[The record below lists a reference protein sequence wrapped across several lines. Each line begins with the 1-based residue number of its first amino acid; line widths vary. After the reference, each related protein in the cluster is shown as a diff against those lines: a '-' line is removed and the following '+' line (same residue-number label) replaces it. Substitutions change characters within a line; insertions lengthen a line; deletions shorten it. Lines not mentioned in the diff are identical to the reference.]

1 VIAQC
6 FNTMSVGPVS
16 LRRGGSPIERPSV
29 LCALILALGATW
41 IGDARAA
48 EAYPAKLVRVIVP
61 FAAGGSTD
69 LLSRTVAQ
77 LMNDGLRQP
86 VIVENR
92 PGGGAVPGSE
102 AVAKSPADGYTL
114 LVGTV
119 TTHGVAPTLHP
130 KLPYDV
136 QRDFAPITEIAFLP
150 QLLSVHPSL
159 PVKSVKELVALAR
172 VRPGEINYGAGGTG
186 ATPHMSMELFQLVS
200 KTRMTAVQ
208 YRGSGP
214 AMIGLLS
221 GEVSAMFDVVMT
233 SLPHMK
239 AGKLRSLGV
248 TSLTRTTIVPEI
260 PTIAE
265 SGYPGFEALVWF
277 GLFAPGGTPPD
288 IVKKIQETVRAG
300 LTSPKM
306 REQLSAQGLEVVAST
321 PQEFAQRIDAEI
333 KKWRQVIQSAGIKI
347 AL

>member
-1 VIAQC
+1 MKVQR
-6 FNTMSVGPVS
+6 
-16 LRRGGSPIERPSV
+16 LSV
-29 LCALILALGATW
+29 LTARRVDRCRPNNISGGHWFRFTLAVGLLAAWSGCAT
-41 IGDARAA
+41 AA
-48 EAYPAKLVRVIVP
+48 ESYPAKLVRVIVP

-69 LLSRTVAQ
+69 ILSRTVAQ
-77 LMNDGLRQP
+77 IMNDAWHQP

-102 AVAKSPADGYTL
+102 VAAKSPADGYTL

-119 TTHGVAPTLHP
+119 TTHAVAATLYP
-130 KLPYDV
+130 KLPYDI

-159 PVKSVKELVALAR
+159 PVRSVKELVALAR
-172 VRPGEINYGAGGTG
+172 ARPGEINYGAGGTG

-200 KTRMTAVQ
+200 KTKMTAVQ

-214 AMIGLLS
+214 AMIGLLG

-233 SLPHMK
+233 TLPHMR
-239 AGKLRSLGV
+239 AGKLRSIGV
-248 TSLTRTTIVPEI
+248 TSLQRTAIVPEI

-277 GLFAPGGTPPD
+277 GLFAPGGTSAA
-288 IVKKIQETVRAG
+288 IVTKIQETVRSG

-306 REQLSAQGLEVVAST
+306 REQFRGQGLEVVAST
-321 PQEFAQRIDAEI
+321 PQEFAQRIDSEI
-333 KKWRQVIQSAGIKI
+333 KKWRKVIQTAGIKI